1 MEPYIPT
8 LLLSTTSFTIVYL
21 TTPYISKRLQEKG
34 IVGVDLHKNDNKK
47 IPTSGG
53 IAILLGFSSA
63 LTLAG
68 TLELDTKALM
78 LIYITATLACLLG
91 LLDDLLTLS
100 KKTLVIFSLL
110 IGTPFLT
117 YHKGS
122 TFVTLTPF
130 GPQDLGLLFWPLALL
145 GVAFLANGVNIYAG
159 FNGLEAGLGFI
170 TSASLAISSL
180 IYNSIESAL
189 TLSILAASL
198 LAFLKY
204 NYYPAKAFIGNSGT
218 YMTGAIIASAII
230 VGTIKTAGIIA
241 CTPYIINFLLRA
253 KDRFQWTVG
262 KTAGENKIVSE
273 KICSLWSIFMYKKPA
288 EEKTV
293 VKKCWLTQAVFGA
306 LAIAYSILATNN
318 LTLQ

>member
-1 MEPYIPT
+1 MNPYLPII
-8 LLLSTTSFTIVYL
+8 LLSLTSFMIVYFS
-21 TTPYISKRLQEKG
+21 TPYISRKLEEKN
-34 IVGVDLHKNDNKK
+34 IVGIDLHKNNDKR

-53 IAILLGFSSA
+53 ITLLLGFTSA

-100 KKTLVIFSLL
+100 KKTLVTFSIL

-130 GPQDLGLLFWPLALL
+130 GPQDLGIIFWPLALL

-159 FNGLEAGLGFI
+159 FNGLEAGLGII
-170 TSASLAISSL
+170 TSASLAISAL

-204 NYYPAKAFIGNSGT
+204 NYYPAKTFIGNSGT

-241 CTPYIINFLLRA
+241 CTPYIINFILRA
-253 KDRFQWTVG
+253 KDKFQWTVG
-262 KTAGENKIVSE
+262 KTTEDNKIVSE

-288 EEKTV
+288 EEKTI
-293 VKKCWLTQAVFGA
+293 VKKCWTIQAIFGI
-306 LAIAYSILATNN
+306 LAITYSLIATNN
-318 LTLQ
+318 PILS

>member
-1 MEPYIPT
+1 MMETYIPIT
-8 LLLSTTSFTIVYL
+8 LLSIASFTIVYFS
-21 TTPYISKRLQEKG
+21 TPYISKKLEEKN
-34 IVGVDLHKNDNKK
+34 IVGIDLHKNNNKK
-47 IPTSGG
+47 IPIAGG
-53 IAILLGFSSA
+53 IALLLGFTSA

-68 TLELDTKALM
+68 TLDLDTKALM

-100 KKTLVIFSLL
+100 KKTLVAFSLL

-130 GPQDLGLLFWPLALL
+130 GPQDLGILFWPLALL
-145 GVAFLANGVNIYAG
+145 GVAFLANSVNIYAG
-159 FNGLEAGLGFI
+159 FNGLEAGLGLI
-170 TSASLAISSL
+170 TSLSLTISAL

-198 LAFLKY
+198 LALLKY
-204 NYYPAKAFIGNSGT
+204 NYYPAKTFIGNSGT

-241 CTPYIINFLLRA
+241 CTPYIINFILRA
-253 KDRFQWTVG
+253 KDKFQWTVG
-262 KTAGENKIVSE
+262 KTTEDNKIVSE

-288 EEKTV
+288 EEKTI
-293 VKKCWLTQAVFGA
+293 VKKCCTIQAIFGT
-306 LAIAYSILATNN
+306 LAIIYSYTAVYLN
-318 LTLQ
+318 LS

>member
-1 MEPYIPT
+1 MNIYIT
-8 LLLSTTSFTIVYL
+8 TALLSITSFAIVYIS
-21 TTPYISKRLQEKG
+21 TPCISKRLKEKS
-34 IVGVDLHKNDNKK
+34 IVGIDMHKKNNEK
-47 IPTSGG
+47 IPVAGG
-53 IAILLGFSSA
+53 IALLLGFTSA

-68 TLELDTKALM
+68 TLDLDTKALM

-100 KKTLVIFSLL
+100 KKTLVTFSLL

-122 TFVTLTPF
+122 TFITLTPF
-130 GPQDLGLLFWPLALL
+130 GPQDLGIIFWPLALL
-145 GVAFLANGVNIYAG
+145 GVAFLANSVNIYAG

-170 TSASLAISSL
+170 TSASLAISAL
-180 IYNSIESAL
+180 IYNSLESTL

-241 CTPYIINFLLRA
+241 CTPYIINFILRA
-253 KDRFQWTVG
+253 KDKFKWTVG
-262 KTAGENKIVSE
+262 TTTEDNKIVSE
-273 KICSLWSIFMYKKPA
+273 KICALWSIFMYKKPA
-288 EEKTV
+288 DEKTI
-293 VKKCWLTQAVFGA
+293 VKKCWLTQTVFGT
-306 LAIAYSILATNN
+306 LAILYSYIAVYTN
-318 LTLQ
+318 LF